1 MFVLTFTLLGSDL
14 IVSKHYSLI
23 IGVDSTLKPF
33 VQNYFVEK
41 TKPND
46 ETREI
51 QKQKH
56 KHKDKDKQKQ
66 KQKQKQ
72 EQNLMMKQGKSEMR
86 RITNLELPLVNI
98 PDGDPAVTR

>member
-1 MFVLTFTLLGSDL
+1 MKALISLGFAGITFTAIGYDL

-23 IGVDSTLKPF
+23 IGVDCTSKPC

-41 TKPND
+41 TEPND

-51 QKQKH
+51 QKQK
-56 KHKDKDKQKQ
+56 QKQ
-66 KQKQKQ
+66 K
-72 EQNLMMKQGKSEMR
+72 QNLMMKQVKSEMR
-86 RITNLELPLVNI
+86 RITNLELPLVSI